1 LDAAMPNTFSS
12 TSGRHKTAI
21 LAIILITYVMIVL
34 DISIV
39 LAGLPKIHVEL
50 GFGDA
55 GLAWVSSAYTLAFG
69 GLLGARGGD
78 ILGRRIMLII
88 GLAIFSI
95 ASVAIGLPKARHG

>member
-1 LDAAMPNTFSS
+1 MPNTFSS

-69 GLLGARGGD
+69 GFLLLGARGGD